1 MTITYQ
7 HATPSQLFKNTGESR
22 LFLDDFSELRPPS
35 RFFFGEVLDPFR
47 LSRCLLVLSNTVQSS
62 FSLSPFELALQKDPI
77 VTVGNSTLRFEGF
90 SHCAGVYVRTDVR
103 AGGFRGDIVASGT
116 TNVDFNPA
124 MISAL
129 GGVTR
134 SDDLNMSIGKDEVQ
148 VKTGD
153 KDVTERKVPLPNK
166 WIKGL
171 TAVQHYLSG
180 SRERH
185 TLNKVQA
192 LQLFRSIPKG
202 TVKNDYY
209 IIKRGNRYQFSPVK
223 STDAVVVGGL
233 HRLQLLA
240 PLLPL
245 LDTLKIYSHTDNQ
258 SVTFQLY
265 FDAIVLS
272 FTLSRDAWRGFS
284 GEGALLETL
293 LEDVPNDLIERVN
306 NTCEANHS
314 FSKFSLSLNS
324 DASWDNVDHLTAQ
337 LSAMGLLGYE
347 VEDGQYFYRQL
358 PFKLSRILSL
368 NPRLKG
374 VEKLLADN
382 KVRIIDKSDNRVE
395 AQVEGSGVTHTVIL
409 DDSPHAK
416 QDARCTCTWFSQNQ
430 GERGACKHILA
441 VKKMVADNV

>member
-1 MTITYQ
+1 MTITYR
-7 HATPSQLFKNTGESR
+7 HATPSSLFKSTDESR
-22 LFLDDFSELRPPS
+22 LFLDDFSELRQPS
-35 RFFFGEVLDPFR
+35 RFFFGDVLDPFM

-62 FSLSPFELALQKDPI
+62 FSMSPFEPSFLKDPI

-103 AGGFRGDIVASGT
+103 SGGFRGDIVASGT

-124 MISAL
+124 MVSAL

-134 SDDLNMSIGKDEVQ
+134 SDDLNLSIGKDEVQ

-180 SRERH
+180 SHERH
-185 TLNKVQA
+185 SLNKVQA

-209 IIKRGNRYQFSPVK
+209 LIKRGKRYQFSPVK
-223 STDAVVVGGL
+223 SADAVVVGGL

-245 LDTLKIYSHTDNQ
+245 LDTLKIYSHIDNQ

-284 GEGALLETL
+284 GEGTLLEAL

-306 NTCEANHS
+306 NTCEANQS

-324 DASWDNVDHLTAQ
+324 DASWDNVDNLTAK

-347 VEDGQYFYRQL
+347 VEDRQYFYRQL

-382 KVRIIDKSDNRVE
+382 KVRIISKTDNRVE
-395 AQVEGSGVTHTVIL
+395 AQVDGSGVTHTVIL
-409 DDSPHAK
+409 DDSPNAK
-416 QDARCTCTWFSQNQ
+416 PDARCTCTWFSQNQ

-441 VKKMVADNV
+441 VKNMVAK